1 MFGLDTLM
9 ESVTRHDRDISFD
22 PILEAATELI
32 DDEVKDEFIED
43 SVEADMDGEG
53 ISPDD
58 EKKYEALLKTIPEY
72 NDGIEEDIDSLTES
86 LMLV

>member
-9 ESVTRHDRDISFD
+9 ESVARHDRDISFD

-86 LMLV
+86 LMLI

>member
-9 ESVTRHDRDISFD
+9 ESIAHHDRDISFD
-22 PILEAATELI
+22 PIFEAASELV

-53 ISPDD
+53 ITPDD

-72 NDGIEEDIDSLTES
+72 NDGIEKDIDTLTES
-86 LMLV
+86 FMMI